1 MRMSPL
7 KAGLIALP
15 VIGIGLFLY
24 VVFAAM
30 DNPQHGAFTDYARG
44 EMSQLQF
51 LDNPPARSA
60 TPFVD
65 GEGETHRL
73 SDFDGQ
79 VVLLNLWATW
89 CAPCVVEMPMLD
101 ALQQEF
107 GGEDFQVVTIS
118 LDRSIE
124 EPREFYADNGLTH
137 LPLFHEN
144 TFAIATEAQARW
156 SLGDVLVIHRF
167 GPLPMTILYNRRGM
181 EIARM
186 PRDADWSSDE
196 ARALIRAAIARE

>member
-144 TFAIATEAQARW
+144 TFAIATEAQAR
-156 SLGDVLVIHRF
+156 G
-167 GPLPMTILYNRRGM
+167 LPMTILYNRRGM